1 MLAFGARVVGIE
13 LAKMIVD
20 AWLSGEYEGG
30 RHQVRIDMLK
40 EIEEN
45 TYFNKG
51 EDTVWICLNCGHI
64 HVGAQAPEECP
75 VCAHARAYFQ
85 ELKDHYE

>member
-1 MLAFGARVVGIE
+1 MKSFINLFIFVFKR
-13 LAKMIVD
+13 L
-20 AWLSGEYEGG
+20 
-30 RHQVRIDMLK
+30 

-45 TYFNKG
+45 TFFNKG